1 MCKWHGVIP
10 RHKQSPH
17 YLIAHGWKDDYG
29 CWTWILLKLLMHLE
43 SQGDFIFFSL
53 YMYTY
58 SFFLLPFFFLSSLFF
73 FFLFKFFN
81 ILPLNSRLH
90 CTYLLPAH
98 PMPRRLHVL
107 RQRGGNILCAKVG
120 TKSPMFSGKKLLKS
134 YSFPSRNL
142 HVVLEVSQNHTSI
155 LGTFIL
161 VIFLEIFIH
170 TQELGCCQG
179 GKYKKDILGL

>member
-1 MCKWHGVIP
+1 
-10 RHKQSPH
+10 
-17 YLIAHGWKDDYG
+17 
-29 CWTWILLKLLMHLE
+29 MHLE